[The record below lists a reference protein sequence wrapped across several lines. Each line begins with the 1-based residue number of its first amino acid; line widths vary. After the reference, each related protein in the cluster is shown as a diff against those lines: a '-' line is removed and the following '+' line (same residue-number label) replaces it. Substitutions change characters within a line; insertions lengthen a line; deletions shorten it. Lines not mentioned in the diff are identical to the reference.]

1 MFEKIVEM
9 AIHSGLDKI
18 GVDEEVKEDQEKED
32 DDEKR
37 SRHCRVTD
45 FKKPTYSSRSS
56 SFNIFVIRF
65 HQYSTNRNH
74 HPSGLLTD
82 RQILLQV
89 LYRDL
94 TRKTWIG
101 KILSQLVPLR
111 RSHIPVPNLGELR
124 RSLARTS
131 RRKSDSET
139 WKASSPS
146 RAN

>member
-56 SFNIFVIRF
+56 SYVCHWFSSV
-65 HQYSTNRNH
+65 QY
-74 HPSGLLTD
+74 
-82 RQILLQV
+82 
-89 LYRDL
+89 
-94 TRKTWIG
+94 
-101 KILSQLVPLR
+101 QL
-111 RSHIPVPNLGELR
+111 
-124 RSLARTS
+124 
-131 RRKSDSET
+131 
-139 WKASSPS
+139 
-146 RAN
+146 

>member
-56 SFNIFVIRF
+56 YFNIFLIRF
-65 HQYSTNRNH
+65 HQYVTI
-74 HPSGLLTD
+74 PSITKT
-82 RQILLQV
+82 LQ
-89 LYRDL
+89 DC
-94 TRKTWIG
+94 
-101 KILSQLVPLR
+101 
-111 RSHIPVPNLGELR
+111 
-124 RSLARTS
+124 
-131 RRKSDSET
+131 
-139 WKASSPS
+139 
-146 RAN
+146 